1 VTDSR
6 RYRIQFELQPDD
18 RTATYST
25 VTSRGE
31 LMAAVMAALRHA
43 ADKPEDRITGVE
55 IVSIEDD
62 FTIDPQR
69 DLLSYWEVA

>member
-1 VTDSR
+1 
-6 RYRIQFELQPDD
+6 
-18 RTATYST
+18 
-25 VTSRGE
+25 
-31 LMAAVMAALRHA
+31 MAAVMAALRHA